1 MNQIVVKKKINQY
14 NSEIKSRKKKNLID
28 NQCKKIKKSSPI
40 IEAIDVAYMEDMRK
54 ILTRQN
60 LVDLMSYES
69 VNPSVRTEE
78 HWLRLTRK
86 YSNTFVCVCALKV
99 NGQLEV
105 IIDALQ
111 APINLTKIDLQA
123 FRIALIKEIDPMYKH
138 AIFRLIYSDKYNK
151 PLPVYNFKINQ
162 FTGDRTH
169 QMWI

>member
-1 MNQIVVKKKINQY
+1 MSRANLQKKNNRFYLDVKPRKDNNMKKI
-14 NSEIKSRKKKNLID
+14 SSGIAKKF
-28 NQCKKIKKSSPI
+28 SPT
-40 IEAIDVAYMEDMRK
+40 IEAIDVSYMQDMRD
-54 ILTRQN
+54 ILVRQN

-69 VNPSVRTEE
+69 INPSIRTEE
-78 HWLRLTRK
+78 HWLRLVK
-86 YSNTFVCVCALKV
+86 NYSHTFVCVCALKV
-99 NGQLEV
+99 NGRLEV

-123 FRIALIKEIDPMYKH
+123 FRLSLIKEIDPMYEH
-138 AIFRLIYSDKYNK
+138 AVFKLMYSEKYNR